1 MTDAVSPVYAG
12 TYLPRV
18 LGRHAKV
25 SVGAI
30 PIRPVEETTATL
42 APKRVTFYQRR
53 PQWVGVQIVSQS
65 TSPNPRGQHL
75 DIRG

>member
-1 MTDAVSPVYAG
+1 MTDAVLPIYAG

-25 SVGAI
+25 SVGSI

-53 PQWVGVQIVSQS
+53 PQWDGVQIVSQNTS
-65 TSPNPRGQHL
+65 TRPRGQHI
-75 DIRG
+75 DVRG